1 MRFYKVLILFPALLY
16 LFSCSSTRWAITSAE
31 GSRIPLD
38 VSTEAI
44 ADEKMEAMIQPYKDL
59 LDAEMN
65 EVIGY
70 APQAMRAHGPESL
83 LSNFS
88 ADVYRLTASK
98 LLNRPVDIA
107 IVNRGGLRT
116 QISAGNVTVGKV
128 FELMPFENE
137 LVVLW
142 LKGSDLEALLHF
154 FASVNG
160 EGVSGLRMG
169 ISNGKAVNITIGGEE
184 LRPDKLYSIATNDYL
199 AEGNDGMKQ
208 LKLAEKKE
216 STGVKVRDMLMS
228 HIRSLTAAGENVSSA
243 LDGRVTVIP

>member
-1 MRFYKVLILFPALLY
+1 MRIFKFLFLFSVTML
-16 LFSCSSTRWAITSAE
+16 LFSCSSSRWVVTSVQ

-38 VSTEAI
+38 ISAEKT
-44 ADEKMEAMIQPYKDL
+44 ADEKMTAMIQPYKEL

-88 ADVYRLTASK
+88 ADIYRLAATNK
-98 LLNRPVDIA
+98 LNQPVDIA

-116 QISAGNVTVGKV
+116 QITAGNVTVGKV

-142 LKGSDLEALLHF
+142 LRGSELEALLHF

-184 LRPDKLYSIATNDYL
+184 LKPDKLYSIATNDYL

-216 STGVKVRDMLMS
+216 STGIKVRDMLMS
-228 HIRSLTAAGENVSSA
+228 HIRSLTAAGENVTSV
-243 LDGRVTVIP
+243 LDGRVSVMP

>member
-1 MRFYKVLILFPALLY
+1 MRFSNVIILFSVTMLL
-16 LFSCSSTRWAITSAE
+16 LSCSNSRWVVSSVE

-38 VSTEAI
+38 AATEAI
-44 ADEKMEAMIQPYKDL
+44 ADEKMAAMIQPYKEM
-59 LDAEMN
+59 LDEEMN

-98 LLNRPVDIA
+98 HLNQPVDIA

-142 LKGSDLEALLHF
+142 LRGSELEALLHF

-160 EGVSGLRMG
+160 EGVSGLTMG
-169 ISNGKAVNITIGGEE
+169 ISNGKAVNIKVGGEA
-184 LRPDKLYSIATNDYL
+184 LSPDKLYSIATNDYL

-216 STGVKVRDMLMS
+216 STGIKVRDMLMS
-228 HIRSLTAAGENVSSA
+228 HIRGLTAAGENVTSA
-243 LDGRVTVIP
+243 LDGRVIVTQ

>member
-1 MRFYKVLILFPALLY
+1 MSLNKVLSLL
-16 LFSCSSTRWAITSAE
+16 LVVLLLHSCSSSRWVVTSLV
-31 GSRIPLD
+31 GSSIPLD
-38 VSTEAI
+38 ISTEVI
-44 ADEKMEAMIQPYKDL
+44 ADKKMSAMIQPYKEL
-59 LDAEMN
+59 LDDEMN
-65 EVIGY
+65 LVIGY

-98 LLNRPVDIA
+98 KLNKSIDIA

-116 QISAGNVTVGKV
+116 HISAGNVTVGKV

-142 LKGSDLEALLHF
+142 LKGSELEALLHF

-169 ISNGKAVNITIGGEE
+169 IHQGKAVNITVGGGE
-184 LRPDKLYSIATNDYL
+184 LQHDKLYSIATNNYL

-208 LKLAEKKE
+208 LKLAEKRE
-216 STGVKVRDMLMS
+216 NTGIKVRDMLLS
-228 HIRSLTAAGENVSSA
+228 HIRGLTAAGENVTSV